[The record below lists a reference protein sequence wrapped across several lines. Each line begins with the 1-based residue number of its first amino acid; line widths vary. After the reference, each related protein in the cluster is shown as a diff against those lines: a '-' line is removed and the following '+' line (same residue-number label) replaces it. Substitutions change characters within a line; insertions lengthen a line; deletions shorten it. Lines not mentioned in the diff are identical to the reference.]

1 MPKISQNLIIL
12 KDPFDDPYEISYDG
26 GNMALNQFCID
37 EDAAFELSG
46 IYDLKK
52 LISFNFAIRKE
63 IKSKGKE
70 YMSHSGTISER

>member
-26 GNMALNQFCID
+26 GNMALNRFCID

-46 IYDLKK
+46 VHHYMTW
-52 LISFNFAIRKE
+52 S
-63 IKSKGKE
+63 SGKE
-70 YMSHSGTISER
+70 FSPETVYRGISVFDRLYSYTGK